1 MNGEVF
7 GLVPSRSRHLR
18 PGSSRAVEVTRR
30 WALNLTIRVYAKQHL
45 QLSKSWDHHRIPWL
59 GLAPELPQFKTAGD
73 VGPRTPG
80 VNLTVASAGNIC
92 LGLYGL
98 GADCLSKLPTGVSGA
113 RALTDTRIPPGG
125 AASSASRRSTPP
137 ADTFRA
143 TRMWPPGWQ
152 RRRRHSPRTRRT
164 PSAPSTWPDSVR
176 DLAPAA
182 LRCAWP
188 QCWSTACHT
197 PAAGCGRPS

>member
-73 VGPRTPG
+73 AGP
-80 VNLTVASAGNIC
+80 A
-92 LGLYGL
+92 
-98 GADCLSKLPTGVSGA
+98 AD
-113 RALTDTRIPPGG
+113 
-125 AASSASRRSTPP
+125 RRSQSPWP
-137 ADTFRA
+137 RLATFVSVS
-143 TRMWPPGWQ
+143 M
-152 RRRRHSPRTRRT
+152 
-164 PSAPSTWPDSVR
+164 DSEPI
-176 DLAPAA
+176 A
-182 LRCAWP
+182 
-188 QCWSTACHT
+188 
-197 PAAGCGRPS
+197 